1 MILLFSGLVN
11 RQPSRRQIKKSAL
24 SPEAGGDVHRFC
36 PDSPGLYRLLT
47 AIILCF
53 SFAYAEAG
61 QPDTLT
67 YVNASALELIG
78 KGFSDTES
86 LYDRLPASLK
96 DKTRPPVW
104 SLSKNSSGLAIR
116 FRTGSRVIAAKWE
129 LTGDVV
135 MNHFAPT
142 GIKGVDL
149 YCLEKGKWQFVN
161 SGRPGGKA
169 CSAVIVHHLEG
180 KEKEYML
187 YLPLYDGVSNVE
199 IGVEPKASVARP
211 AVDSPRKAK
220 PVVVYGTSITQGG
233 CASRVGMSYT
243 NQLSRMLDRQFIN
256 LGFSGNGQLDL
267 EVAEAMATI
276 DASCFVIDC
285 LPNVNPA
292 QMKEKYLRFFEII
305 RGKNPEA
312 PILLVE
318 NLHYTHGTFNPKVS
332 ALIAEKNALL
342 TGYYKDLKKKGD
354 RNIFYLRADGLI
366 GDDLEG
372 TVDGVHLTDLGF
384 KRLAENMY
392 PVLKKIVR

>member
-1 MILLFSGLVN
+1 MKFLLSGLGN
-11 RQPSRRQIKKSAL
+11 RQPACGQLKKNSL
-24 SPEAGGDVHRFC
+24 SPEPGRDIHHFC
-36 PDSPGLYRLLT
+36 PESPGLYRLLSV
-47 AIILCF
+47 IFLCL
-53 SFAYAEAG
+53 SFLYAEAD

-116 FRTGSRVIAAKWE
+116 FCTDSRVIAAKWE

-161 SGRPGGKA
+161 SGRPNGKA
-169 CSAVIVHHLEG
+169 CSATIVHHLEG

-187 YLPLYDGVSNVE
+187 YLPLYDGVSNVQ
-199 IGVEPKASVARP
+199 IGVEPKAFIGQP
-211 AVDSPRKAK
+211 LVDSPRKAK

-267 EVAEAMATI
+267 EVAEAIATI
-276 DASCFVIDC
+276 GASCFVIDC

-292 QMKEKYLRFFEII
+292 QMREKYLQFFAFI
-305 RGKNPEA
+305 REKNPKT

-318 NLHYTHGTFNPKVS
+318 NLHYTHGAFDPMVS
-332 ALIAEKNALL
+332 SLIKEKNDLL
-342 TGYYKDLKKKGD
+342 KSYYDELKKKGE
-354 RNIFYLRADGLI
+354 RNIYYLKADGLT

>member
-1 MILLFSGLVN
+1 MTKLTCILFLFFVLSE
-11 RQPSRRQIKKSAL
+11 IKPVQA
-24 SPEAGGDVHRFC
+24 AG
-36 PDSPGLYRLLT
+36 
-47 AIILCF
+47 
-53 SFAYAEAG
+53 E
-61 QPDTLT
+61 DTLK
-67 YVNASALELIG
+67 YVNGAGFQLIG
-78 KGFSDTES
+78 KGFPDTENR
-86 LYDRLPASLK
+86 YERLPASLK

-116 FRTGSRVIAAKWE
+116 FCTNSKIIAAKWE

-135 MNHFAPT
+135 MNHFAPS

-149 YCLEKGKWQFVN
+149 YCLEKGRWQFVN
-161 SGRPGGKA
+161 SGRPNGKA
-169 CSAVIVHHLEG
+169 CSATIVHHLEG

-199 IGVEPKASVARP
+199 IGVEPKASIGQP
-211 AVDSPRKAK
+211 MVDSPRKTK

-292 QMKEKYLRFFEII
+292 QMKEKYLRFFALI
-305 RGKNPEA
+305 RDKNPDT

-318 NLHYTHGTFNPKVS
+318 NLHYTHGAFDPMVS
-332 ALIAEKNALL
+332 SLIKEKNDLL
-342 TGYYKDLKKKGD
+342 RSYYNELKKQGD
-354 RNIFYLRADGLI
+354 RDVFYLRADGLT